1 MAAVA
6 CMEDEVR
13 FRVRLGAAT
22 RTETGEA
29 SAQPGKTH
37 LRSPR
42 RLWSRVS
49 KAVRLQLAV
58 SKCFTKAIDAAL
70 CDGHQQHSEYLHKL
84 KGGVLTRAQAA
95 TVVGDK
101 RIETTQEALRSQIA
115 AGRVF
120 TQVSSEAELN
130 VLAFWQQGDVD
141 LSTAENLKVRHH
153 LKYDESVRAALHAWW
168 AALQANGLLT
178 KDVAEPVLQREGYE
192 TVFLRFHKLLLDTWN
207 YDEAKATIA
216 EDWIEDLGGSETR
229 GGMPQEVFFA
239 SLFELADLWTPSIDA
254 AVYAEFLRRLLA
266 SCFEAGGKL
275 CSLDAVTFDSAL
287 TSDKSERK
295 PRKSKSRHAK
305 RHAQA
310 VERQKAATRIQANGR
325 RKIEAREVE
334 NRRKAAKLITSRA
347 RAGIQGRKVRRE
359 LPPKPQALLVVLAR
373 PQEDASGE
381 PKDSFSSRVS
391 NARFC
396 ASPTSERSG
405 PFSRRESMPYP
416 SIPGQLGKWQPWKL
430 RTEIVD
436 VVEETLLERRALH
449 DDERYRAASK
459 RRGMMAH
466 QRKASLAARRAKLA
480 EEERQRAARRARL
493 ENERQAL
500 RVEELLAKDKK
511 QHDAH
516 MAARQSSWQSK
527 LLTLRHEAEV
537 SPPAVA
543 VKYAA
548 QHASVAPMTPALRT
562 ALVTCGSSDSA
573 SHEPPSPASSS
584 GAKIKWRRSP
594 SAPEAALHRIRSAG
608 TLSSGAMSGSPSMA
622 AVSGTHS
629 SPHPLSGCAKRMP
642 TRAQTASL
650 ESLRRSAEQILEEGA
665 TSPRKADCPVEG
677 RPSRGRLASS
687 EEHRA
692 LLHGAQRLQNPHPS
706 RSPFWRV
713 RDALED
719 LGTEVTWR
727 PAPVYG
733 EPPAKWLHQVLPTPF
748 FSI

>member
-1 MAAVA
+1 
-6 CMEDEVR
+6 MEGGVR
-13 FRVRLGAAT
+13 FRVRFGAAP
-22 RTETGEA
+22 TETGET

-42 RLWSRVS
+42 LLWSRVS
-49 KAVRLQLAV
+49 KTVRLQLAV
-58 SKCFTKAIDAAL
+58 SNCFAKAIDAAL
-70 CDGHQQHSEYLHKL
+70 CDGHQQHAGYLHKL
-84 KGGVLTRAQAA
+84 KVGVLTRAQVAR
-95 TVVGDK
+95 VVGDK
-101 RIETTQEALRSQIA
+101 RIETTQEELRAKIA
-115 AGRVF
+115 AGRVVV
-120 TQVSSEAELN
+120 QASSEAELN
-130 VLAFWQQGDVD
+130 AVEFWQQGDVD
-141 LSTAENLKVRHH
+141 LSTAENLKARHR
-153 LKYDESVRAALHAWW
+153 LKSDESVRAALHAWW
-168 AALQANGLLT
+168 AAVKANGLLT
-178 KDVAEPVLQREGYE
+178 EDAAEPVLRREGYE
-192 TVFLRFHKLLLDTWN
+192 IIFLRFHKLLLDTWN
-207 YDEAKATIA
+207 YDEAKATVA
-216 EDWIEDLGGSETR
+216 EDWIEDLGDSER
-229 GGMPQEVFFA
+229 SGGMPQEVFFA

-266 SCFEAGGKL
+266 SCLEADGKL
-275 CSLDAVTFDSAL
+275 CSLDAVAFDSAL

-295 PRKSKSRHAK
+295 PRKSKSRRAE

-310 VERQKAATRIQANGR
+310 VERQKAATRIQAHGR

-359 LPPKPQALLVVLAR
+359 LPPKPQAPVLVR
-373 PQEDASGE
+373 PLEDASGE
-381 PKDSFSSRVS
+381 PQDSFRSRVS
-391 NARFC
+391 NARLC

-459 RRGMMAH
+459 RRGMMAD

-516 MAARQSSWQSK
+516 MAARQSSWQSE
-527 LLTLRHEAEV
+527 LLTFRHEAEV
-537 SPPAVA
+537 PPPAVT

-548 QHASVAPMTPALRT
+548 QHASVAPMTPALRP
-562 ALVTCGSSDSA
+562 ALTTCGSSDSA
-573 SHEPPSPASSS
+573 SHEPPSPAKSS

-608 TLSSGAMSGSPSMA
+608 TLSTGAMSGSLSLA
-622 AVSGTHS
+622 AVSGTLS
-629 SPHPLSGCAKRMP
+629 SAHPLSSGCAKRMP
-642 TRAQTASL
+642 ARAQTASCL
-650 ESLRRSAEQILEEGA
+650 ECLRRSAEQLLEEGA
-665 TSPRKADCPVEG
+665 TSPRKADCPEEG

-692 LLHGAQRLQNPHPS
+692 LLQGAQRLQNPHPS